1 MRPKSGQELAR
12 KRPFDTTGV
21 MIAHDVTAGNLDLA
35 TSKLDLKKIF
45 DNDRLVEIEIGSGKG
60 TFIIARS
67 KLRPDLNLL
76 GIEYAKPYCLY
87 TADRVRR
94 HDLQN
99 VRMLCCDAGAL
110 FTDCLAD
117 QSLWRVHIYFPDP
130 WPKRKHHRRR
140 LIQPEFISQ
149 VRRTLKIGGQ
159 LLIVTDHFGYFQQI
173 RQVVNNA
180 EGFAEIPRPKAGQ
193 SGEIVGTNFER
204 KYLSQGR
211 LFYSAGLLRYR

>member
-1 MRPKSGQELAR
+1 MARAESEHELSR
-12 KRPFDTTGV
+12 KRPLDASGV
-21 MIAHDVTAGNLDLA
+21 MIEHDLTAGKLDLA
-35 TSKLDLKKIF
+35 GVF

-60 TFIIARS
+60 TFIVARS

-76 GIEYAKPYCLY
+76 GIEYAKAYCLY
-87 TADRVRR
+87 TGDRVKRNG
-94 HDLQN
+94 LEN

-140 LIQPEFISQ
+140 LIQPAFINQ

-159 LLIVTDHFGYFQQI
+159 LLVVTDHFGYFQQI
-173 RQVVNNA
+173 RQVLDSA
-180 EGFAEIPRPKAGQ
+180 EGFAETPRPIAGQ
-193 SGEIVGTNFER
+193 TGEIVGTNFER
-204 KYLSQGR
+204 KYISQGR